1 MVCCLVL
8 LVTSQTRDLS
18 PRGRGSNKSRSTS
31 LKRKGWNVFN
41 ATSHNTETRDGR
53 LWWLGSN
60 PAACQG
66 SWPEGLH
73 EETAGNF
80 TCGLPSCSILKLLLS
95 ADFDLGSGF
104 RAPDG
109 LCEMT
114 GGLATPWRGAV
125 CITEASSRLCF
136 CPLPLSS
143 GPRRLLLGEAGR
155 SPNPSLVLPM

>member
-1 MVCCLVL
+1 MIDRIIIDNFA
-8 LVTSQTRDLS
+8 TIEHLS
-18 PRGRGSNKSRSTS
+18 
-31 LKRKGWNVFN
+31 
-41 ATSHNTETRDGR
+41 
-53 LWWLGSN
+53 
-60 PAACQG
+60 
-66 SWPEGLH
+66 
-73 EETAGNF
+73 
-80 TCGLPSCSILKLLLS
+80 
-95 ADFDLGSGF
+95 FDLGSGF

-155 SPNPSLVLPM
+155 SPNPSLVLPDRKSVV